1 MKMDGCQS
9 KGVAGGAFCKWLKR
23 NEMDDGKWRRLEQG
37 QPRKIARGEYTPVV
51 TGKSAEP
58 FDSKGI
64 ARPC

>member
-1 MKMDGCQS
+1 
-9 KGVAGGAFCKWLKR
+9 
-23 NEMDDGKWRRLEQG
+23 LEQG
-37 QPRKIARGEYTPVV
+37 QPRKIARGEYNPVV